1 MEIRPLGRSGLTT
14 THFCLGT
21 MTFGSNTPEDDAF
34 AQLDMAV
41 DAGIT
46 LLDAAEMYP
55 VNPVLK
61 ETVGNTEAIIGR
73 WRGARGAAADR
84 LQIATKCSG
93 ANNMMVRDGATVTPA
108 SMRGA
113 LEDSLRRLQ
122 TETVDL
128 YQLHW
133 PSRGSYHFR
142 QYWGYEPQTQNSAK
156 ALDELAALV
165 GCVSDLVAEGKIR
178 AFGQSNESA
187 WGLTRWQAM
196 ADAIGGTRICAVQNE
211 YNLLCRLFDTDCAEA
226 CHHEGIG
233 LLAFSPLAAGIL
245 TGKYSGNAIPTP
257 SRRTNQPDLG
267 GRATLTAL
275 EAADAYGALA
285 QKHGLDPVHMALA
298 FCTSRPLMASTIIGA
313 TTSAQLE
320 RILKGADLTLTAELL
335 AEIGVIYKK
344 YPRPM

>member
-21 MTFGSNTPEDDAF
+21 MTFGSNTDEADAF
-34 AQLDMAV
+34 RQLDMAV

-61 ETVGNTEAIIGR
+61 ETIGNTEAIIGR
-73 WRGARGAAADR
+73 WRAARGAGADA

-93 ANNMMVRDGATVTPA
+93 RGSMVRDGATVTPA
-108 SMRGA
+108 TMRAA
-113 LEDSLRRLQ
+113 LEASLKRLQ
-122 TETVDL
+122 AETVDL

-133 PSRGSYHFR
+133 PSRGTYHFR
-142 QYWGYEPQTQNSAK
+142 QYWGYAPEKQDTAQAR
-156 ALDELAALV
+156 DELAALV
-165 GCVSDLVAEGKIR
+165 GCVTDLVAEGKIR
-178 AFGQSNESA
+178 AFGQSNETA
-187 WGLTRWQAM
+187 WGLTSWQAM
-196 ADAIGGTRICAVQNE
+196 AKAIGGTPIATVQNE
-211 YNLLCRLFDTDCAEA
+211 YNLLCRLYDTDCAEA

-257 SRRTNQPDLG
+257 SRRVNQPELG
-267 GRATLTAL
+267 GRATPSAL
-275 EAADAYGALA
+275 DAADAYVALA

-298 FCTSRPLMASTIIGA
+298 FCTSRPTMASSIIGA

-320 RILKGADLTLTAELL
+320 RILKGADLRLGADLL
-335 AEIGVIYKK
+335 AEIELLYRKF
-344 YPRPM
+344 PRPM

>member
-1 MEIRPLGRSGLTT
+1 MQIRPLGRSGLTA

-34 AQLDMAV
+34 RQLDMAV

-73 WRGARGAAADR
+73 WRAARGSAADT

-113 LEDSLRRLQ
+113 LEGSLKRLQ

-142 QYWGYEPQTQNSAK
+142 QYWGYAPETQDSAK

-165 GCVSDLVAEGKIR
+165 DCVTDLVDEGKIR

-196 ADAIGGTRICAVQNE
+196 AEATGGARIATVQNE

-226 CHHEGIG
+226 CHYEGIG
-233 LLAFSPLAAGIL
+233 LLAFSPLAVGIL
-245 TGKYSGNAIPTP
+245 TGKYSGDTTPAP
-257 SRRTNQPDLG
+257 SRRVNQPELG
-267 GRATLTAL
+267 GRLTPTAL
-275 EAADAYGALA
+275 AAADAYGALA
-285 QKHGLDPVHMALA
+285 QNHGVDPVHMALA
-298 FCTSRPLMASTIIGA
+298 FCTSRPFMASTIIGA
-313 TTSAQLE
+313 TTSTQLAH
-320 RILKGADLTLTAELL
+320 ILAGADLVLGKALL
-335 AEIGVIYKK
+335 ADIATLYKT